1 MNSLYFLEHFDEL
14 ESCINKLPEKSPSL
28 GKLGQ
33 MLASVGMC
41 DQAVSAYL
49 KQGDVKA
56 AVDTCVNL
64 KQWGAAVELAQKY
77 KMPQVTTLLTQH
89 AAQLLQEG
97 RLFEAIELKRK
108 AGRFMDAARL
118 MTKLAE
124 GETKKNCDILSLKK
138 IYVLAG
144 LLLEDHF
151 IAQAK
156 LTGSS
161 RTSVVANLLPEDAA
175 LLDQVWH
182 SAKGHHFML
191 LAQRQLRSGLIH
203 SAVITSLRLP
213 EFEGVVKVEDIYCM
227 LALSSCADRSFGACS
242 KAFMKLES
250 LDSINEQQ
258 RAAYEELGVNIFTQN
273 QPHDLQTDRVD
284 CYACDAMIPTSCTW
298 CKNCG
303 THFAPCIGAYIRDG
317 FPSIL

>member
-1 MNSLYFLEHFDEL
+1 MNSLYFLEQFDEL
-14 ESCINKLPEKSPSL
+14 ESCIAKLPEKTASL

-41 DQAVSAYL
+41 NQAVNAYL
-49 KQGDVKA
+49 KQGDIKA

-64 KQWGAAVELAQKY
+64 KQWGTAVELAQKY
-77 KMPQVTTLLTQH
+77 KMPQVNTLLSQH
-89 AAQLLQEG
+89 AVQLLQEG

-118 MTKLAE
+118 MIKLAE
-124 GETKKNCDILSLKK
+124 GEIKKNSDILSIKK

-151 IAQAK
+151 QAQAK
-156 LTGSS
+156 LTGST
-161 RTSVVANLLPEDAA
+161 RTTFVANLLPEDAA
-175 LLDQVWH
+175 LMDQIWH
-182 SAKGHHFML
+182 SAKAYHFML
-191 LAQRQLRSGLIH
+191 LAQRQLKTGLIH

-213 EFEGVVKVEDIYCM
+213 EFDDVVNGEDIYCM

-250 LDSINEQQ
+250 LDKINEQQ
-258 RAAYEELGVNIFTQN
+258 RSAYEELAVNIFTQN
-273 QPHDLQTDRVD
+273 EPHDLQMDRID
-284 CYACDAMIPTSCTW
+284 CYACDAMISTASTW

-303 THFAPCIGAYIRDG
+303 THFVPCIGKHNYG
-317 FPSIL
+317 K